1 MGRRIFSRKQL
12 KRKRK
17 RRTSR
22 NKKSVGFHKPVE
34 RAIIERMDTN
44 KPMDNKTV
52 VAGIVYANWCGHCKE
67 FITEGMEKQ
76 GKWEAIIRDLE
87 TRNNKSFQ
95 RLEMESEQRDAMVQN
110 IQTNR
115 PDITKLMNVGFPT
128 IFKIKH
134 NTVHLYDDN
143 SRETN
148 AIVAWICQ

>member
-1 MGRRIFSRKQL
+1 MQ
-12 KRKRK
+12 K
-17 RRTSR
+17 RRTQRKQQRKQDSKD
-22 NKKSVGFHKPVE
+22 KKE
-34 RAIIERMDTN
+34 MRASNNQDANT
-44 KPMDNKTV
+44 
-52 VAGIVYANWCGHCKE
+52 IVCKIYANWCGHCKE

-95 RLEMESEQRDAMVQN
+95 RLEMESEQRDAMVQS
-110 IQTNR
+110 IQTNC

-128 IFKIKH
+128 VFKIKQ

-143 SRETN
+143 NRETN